1 MQSNYMLAWRSL
13 HENRMRSLLSVIAV
27 MLGVAVSIAGSMVAE
42 SVREGILKSDEL
54 RVIMEGLIDMLDPAM
69 LFIGVMVQL
78 AGGFLIFNTFG
89 MAITRRRQQIGS
101 LRALGMT
108 RGQVLRVILAEALL
122 LAVIGVVLGV
132 LVSPLLGQVTIAFI
146 KQVAGQMIAFGDA
159 TPALPVVIFGAI
171 MGLLVTLLSVVL
183 PARRAAR
190 VAPLDALHQPDA
202 AGVEQASRWQTVLGA
217 ILAAGLLV
225 YVVVAPPGE
234 WVRYPIDI
242 LLTIALIL
250 VWLVAVVLMLPE
262 MIGLAAHAGRRLFPG
277 AVGRLVS
284 DNLQRARAR
293 VTLTTA
299 TLAFALLVLIGLT
312 GFLEFFLNHAI
323 ATTLEP
329 ERERDALFVGRVDV
343 AGGWGVTM
351 ARGLDS
357 ILLADAEVQ
366 AILDTAEGRAYAI
379 PNYFVVV
386 PEISFMGSA
395 YFSYMADPALLRRA
409 ETMFTFTEGSWDT
422 ALPIMEAGC
431 GVLVA
436 PTVAARHNAGI
447 GDTITITGLDGPID
461 CTIAG
466 LGASVAGASVISDTV
481 REQVTDMN
489 PVLVLVV
496 PFAGTDL
503 AALEAD
509 LRALNTQFPELTLTL
524 ISGFMVALDES
535 IAVIN
540 VSLNAMLLLATF
552 AAAFG
557 VVNTMMMSVDE
568 RRRELVLLRAVGT
581 TRAQTQRIIIGEAA
595 FMGIVGGGVGLLAGL
610 GAVLIIVLS
619 YGLNGF
625 GVSLDLRETAL
636 ASATPALITGLVG
649 LAAAPLIAAAAAWF
663 PARGLLRE
671 TTAALVPPAQ

>member
-1 MQSNYMLAWRSL
+1 MQSNYVLAWRSL
-13 HENRMRSLLSVIAV
+13 RENRMRSLLSVIAV

-132 LVSPLLGQVTIAFI
+132 LMSPLLGQVIIAFI

-159 TPALPVVIFGAI
+159 TPALPVVVFAAI

-234 WVRYPIDI
+234 WVRYPIDS

-262 MIGLAAHAGRRLFPG
+262 MIGLAAHACRRLFPG

-329 ERERDALFVGRVDV
+329 ERDALFVGRVDV

-357 ILLADAEVQ
+357 ILLTDAEVR

-395 YFSYMADPALLRRA
+395 YFSYMADPALLRSA

-447 GDTITITGLDGPID
+447 GDTIPITGLDGPID

-481 REQVTDMN
+481 REQVTEMN

-625 GVSLDLRETAL
+625 GVSLDLRETAV